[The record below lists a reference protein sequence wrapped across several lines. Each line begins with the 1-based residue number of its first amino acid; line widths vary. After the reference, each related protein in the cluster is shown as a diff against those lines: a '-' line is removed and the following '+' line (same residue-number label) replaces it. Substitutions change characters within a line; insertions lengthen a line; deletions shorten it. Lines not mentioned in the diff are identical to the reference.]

1 MEVSDRQPI
10 EVQEILKIQDRE
22 ELRRAAHKIAW
33 ARMNGSIDAAN
44 PFVVVDLNRSAPG
57 KGTNRSSRHRWHVA
71 PRPDR
76 RRHRGAVHRS
86 WSRFGTRK

>member
-33 ARMNGSIDAAN
+33 AQMNGSIDAAN
-44 PFVVVDLNRSAPG
+44 PFVEVD
-57 KGTNRSSRHRWHVA
+57 
-71 PRPDR
+71 PDR
-76 RRHRGAVHRS
+76 FTTGDGRPEDRPSHTANSVEPGV
-86 WSRFGTRK
+86 